1 MSRGEPLIQVG
12 VRELRNNLSRYL
24 ERVRGGE
31 EVIVTDR
38 GSAVARVLPVGTER
52 VLDRLINEGLV
63 TPAPQTKRPAGAPIK
78 GTGTVSDLVA
88 EQRR

>member
-1 MSRGEPLIQVG
+1 MWRGATLIQVG

-52 VLDRLINEGLV
+52 VLDRLIADGLV
-63 TPAPQTKRPAGAPIK
+63 TPAPQPKRPAGGSIK
-78 GTGTVSDLVA
+78 GTGTVSDLVG